1 MTFFRAP
8 NFLSVIFRHWIWQL
22 DASESEGAIYLT
34 FDDGPTPE
42 ITPWILDYL
51 KEHNI
56 KANFFCVGQNVQK
69 NREIYQRILSEGHV
83 VGNHTMHHE
92 RGTRTKMTTY
102 IQSVEDAST
111 EITSKLFRPPYG
123 RLTWRQSQLIRKKYK
138 IIMWSWLSHDFDQ
151 TIPVDRILA
160 KAKKELRSRDIVV
173 FHDNVK
179 SSDRIKQILPEFIQI
194 IQTKNLNPSLIKF

>member
-22 DASESEGAIYLT
+22 DASEGAIYLT

-111 EITSKLFRPPYG
+111 EITGKLFRPPYG
-123 RLTWRQSQLIRKKYK
+123 RLTWRQSQIIRKKYK

-160 KAKKELRSRDIVV
+160 KAKKGLRSGDIVV

-194 IQTKNLNPSLIKF
+194 IQTKNLKPSLIKF

>member
-22 DASESEGAIYLT
+22 DASEGAIYLT

-42 ITPWILDYL
+42 ITPWILDYM

-111 EITSKLFRPPYG
+111 EITGKLFRPPYG
-123 RLTWRQSQLIRKKYK
+123 RLTWRQSQIIRKKYK

-160 KAKKELRSRDIVV
+160 KAKKGLRSGDIVV

-194 IQTKNLNPSLIKF
+194 IQTKNLKPSLIKF